1 VFDTLEPYIE
11 RRYGVPV
18 IINDVADP
26 FTGDLDGSEIHVDY
40 ANELET
46 AVFIIAHLFGHTVQ
60 WNLSEYARHIGD
72 GVQNPSDEKLAEL
85 EAYEREACSYSLQ
98 LFHDAGVAD
107 LDQWVADLAA
117 CDWAYLKHFYKTGEK
132 RPFRSFWKDG
142 QPPLEPRMIPDFHP
156 TRWLSRWQGI
166 VVWRKQEFN
175 GSTNGALRLSDLGI
189 TGFRVKADAD
199 LLPTTLGGPT
209 SAYDPRILQVA
220 AKFNF

>member
-1 VFDTLEPYIE
+1 MKQMRPSDERLREAFDTLEPYIE

-18 IINDVADP
+18 IINDVPDP

-60 WNLSEYARHIGD
+60 WNLSEYARHIGE

-107 LDQWVADLAA
+107 LDQWVADFAA

-166 VVWRKQEFN
+166 VV
-175 GSTNGALRLSDLGI
+175 
-189 TGFRVKADAD
+189 
-199 LLPTTLGGPT
+199 
-209 SAYDPRILQVA
+209 
-220 AKFNF
+220 